1 MSIELPDSA
10 TGAGRQDADLA
21 QRQQQLA
28 AAMQQLQAA
37 QETPGP
43 EAAGAPPMTAAQRD
57 AIQASR
63 TNDNLHAYMEKN
75 NWYRQI
81 NGSAGESDL
90 PHAMYQGSSENSAS
104 SIASALEEGVE
115 ANVWTRAIVLVISAQ
130 DWGLDPA

>member
-1 MSIELPDSA
+1 MAQMFIRIELRGDPSK
-10 TGAGRQDADLA
+10 QDY
-21 QRQQQLA
+21 
-28 AAMQQLQAA
+28 
-37 QETPGP
+37 
-43 EAAGAPPMTAAQRD
+43 
-57 AIQASR
+57 
-63 TNDNLHAYMEKN
+63 DNLHAYMEKN

-104 SIASALEEGVE
+104 SIASALKKGVE